1 MRPIGR
7 PPEAPRDLQV
17 EFEPQGDVLA
27 HGDGQTRPPRQ
38 WPKLPQ
44 WPAPRR
50 GVLLGIAVV
59 LALVLTAFI
68 AFQAGSSGSD
78 PAAARPS
85 ASPSPSA
92 SGPPTIAQ
100 IYASVAPSVV
110 TIQALDGDKVAATG
124 TGVVASAEG
133 IILTANHVIAGA
145 GGIRVVF
152 ADGTQAT
159 AKVAQADPAMDI
171 AALAPESLPDVLVPA
186 VLGNSGRLAVGNTVV
201 AVGNQLGLTSSA
213 TAGVISGLD
222 RTATN
227 PDGTKLTGLIQFDA
241 AVNPGS
247 SGGPLVNA
255 KGETIAIVVALANPT
270 SAGTFVG
277 VGFAVPIGA
286 ALGAG
291 GGDQAPQ
298 Q

>member
-1 MRPIGR
+1 MRPR
-7 PPEAPRDLQV
+7 DPSEAPRDLEV
-17 EFEPQGDVLA
+17 EFHVQGDVLA
-27 HGDGQTRPPRQ
+27 QGTDPAPPR
-38 WPKLPQ
+38 
-44 WPAPRR
+44 PRR
-50 GVLLGIAVV
+50 RRPELPPWLRRRAPLIAAALLV
-59 LALVLTAFI
+59 LALTAYV
-68 AFQAGSSGSD
+68 AFQAGGGGTD
-78 PAAARPS
+78 TARPRPSAS
-85 ASPSPSA
+85 ASPSP

-100 IYASVAPSVV
+100 IYAAVAPSVV
-110 TIQALDGDKVAATG
+110 TIQALDGEAVAATG

-133 IILTANHVIAGA
+133 LILTAYHVVQGA
-145 GGIRVVF
+145 GSVRVVF
-152 ADGTQAT
+152 ADGTRAA
-159 AKVAQADPAMDI
+159 AKVAGADPAIDI
-171 AALAPESLPDVLVPA
+171 ALLIPDGLPDVLVPA
-186 VLGNSGRLAVGNTVV
+186 VIGNSERLAVGNTVV

-213 TAGVISGLD
+213 TAGVVSGLN
-222 RTATN
+222 RTANN

>member
-1 MRPIGR
+1 MRR
-7 PPEAPRDLQV
+7 EEAPRDLEVQ
-17 EFEPQGDVLA
+17 FDAPAQGDVLA
-27 HGDGQTRPPRQ
+27 QGGDGPPRR
-38 WPKLPQ
+38 LPGFS
-44 WPAPRR
+44 PSVRR
-50 GVLLGIAVV
+50 RVLLGAAAFLV
-59 LALVLTAFI
+59 LAMTAYI
-68 AFQAGSSGSD
+68 AFQAGGGGAGTAK
-78 PAAARPS
+78 PRPS
-85 ASPSPSA
+85 ASPSLSA

-100 IYASVAPSVV
+100 VYAAVAPSVV
-110 TIQALDGDKVAATG
+110 TIQAMNGETVAATG
-124 TGVVASAEG
+124 TGVVASAQG
-133 IILTANHVIAGA
+133 IILTAFHVVKGA
-145 GGIRVVF
+145 GGIQVIF
-152 ADGTQAT
+152 ADGTKTA
-159 AKVAQADPAMDI
+159 AKVAQSDPALDI
-171 AALAPESLPDVLVPA
+171 AALAPEGLPDVLVPA
-186 VLGNSGRLAVGNTVV
+186 VIGNSDRLAVGNTVI

-213 TAGVISGLD
+213 TAGVVSGLQ

-247 SGGPLVNA
+247 SGGPLLNA

>member
-1 MRPIGR
+1 MLAQG
-7 PPEAPRDLQV
+7 
-17 EFEPQGDVLA
+17 EPS
-27 HGDGQTRPPRQ
+27 RPPRR
-38 WPKLPQ
+38 
-44 WPAPRR
+44 WPAHGPSRR
-50 GVLLGIAVV
+50 NLLLGVAVV
-59 LALVLTAFI
+59 LALILTAFV
-68 AFQAGSSGSD
+68 AFRAGSSGSR
-78 PAAARPS
+78 PASARPS

-92 SGPPTIAQ
+92 SAPTIAQ
-100 IYASVAPSVV
+100 IYAAVAPSVV
-110 TIQALDGDKVAATG
+110 TIQAVDGDKVTATG
-124 TGVVASAEG
+124 TGVVASAQG
-133 IILTANHVIAGA
+133 IILTAFHVVRGA
-145 GGIRVVF
+145 AAVRVVF
-152 ADGTQAT
+152 ADGTQAG
-159 AKVAQADPAMDI
+159 AKVAQSDPALDI
-171 AALAPESLPDVLVPA
+171 AALAPEGLPDVLVPA
-186 VLGNSGRLAVGNTVV
+186 VIGNSGRLAVGNTVI
-201 AVGNQLGLTSSA
+201 AIGNQLGLTSSA
-213 TAGVISGLD
+213 TAGVVSGLD

-270 SAGTFVG
+270 AAGTFVG

>member
-1 MRPIGR
+1 MRPNGR

-27 HGDGQTRPPRQ
+27 QGDPQRPPRQ
-38 WPKLPQ
+38 WPRLPQ
-44 WPAPRR
+44 GPSQWSPPRR
-50 GVLLGIAVV
+50 NLLLGIAVV
-59 LALVLTAFI
+59 LALVLTAFV
-68 AFQAGSSGSD
+68 AFRAGSGSR
-78 PAAARPS
+78 PATARPS

-100 IYASVAPSVV
+100 IYAAVAPSVV
-110 TIQALDGDKVAATG
+110 TIQALDGDKVTATG
-124 TGVVASAEG
+124 TGVVANAQG
-133 IILTANHVIAGA
+133 VILTAFHVVRGAAGV
-145 GGIRVVF
+145 RVVF
-152 ADGTQAT
+152 ADGTQAA
-159 AKVAQADPAMDI
+159 AKVAQSDPELDI
-171 AALAPESLPDVLVPA
+171 AALAPQGLPDVLVPA
-186 VLGNSGRLAVGNTVV
+186 VIGNSDRLAVGNTVI

-213 TAGVISGLD
+213 TAGVVSGLD

-227 PDGTKLTGLIQFDA
+227 PDGSKLTGLIQFDA

-247 SGGPLVNA
+247 SGGPLLNA

-286 ALGAG
+286 ALG

>member
-1 MRPIGR
+1 MRPNGR

-17 EFEPQGDVLA
+17 DFDVQGDVLA
-27 HGDGQTRPPRQ
+27 GGDPPRPPRQ
-38 WPKLPQ
+38 WPQLPM
-44 WPAPRR
+44 PRR
-50 GVLLGIAVV
+50 NLLIGVAVV
-59 LALVLTAFI
+59 LALALTAFI
-68 AFQAGSSGSD
+68 AFRAGGGGSQAAS
-78 PAAARPS
+78 ARPS
-85 ASPSPSA
+85 ASPSPSK

-124 TGVVASAEG
+124 TGVVASAQG
-133 IILTANHVIAGA
+133 IILTAFHVVQGA
-145 GGIRVVF
+145 AAIRVVF
-152 ADGTQAT
+152 ADGTQAA
-159 AKVAQADPAMDI
+159 AKVAQSDPTIDI
-171 AALAPESLPDVLVPA
+171 ALLAPEALPDVLVPA
-186 VLGNSGRLAVGNTVV
+186 VIGNSERLAVGNTVV

-213 TAGVISGLD
+213 TAGVVSGLD

-227 PDGTKLTGLIQFDA
+227 PDGSKLTGLIQFDA

>member
-1 MRPIGR
+1 MRPNGR

-17 EFEPQGDVLA
+17 DFDVQGDVLVN
-27 HGDGQTRPPRQ
+27 GDPPRPPRQ
-38 WPKLPQ
+38 WPRLPPV
-44 WPAPRR
+44 PAPRR
-50 GVLLGIAVV
+50 GVLLGLAVV
-59 LALVLTAFI
+59 LALALTAFI

-78 PAAARPS
+78 AASARPS
-85 ASPSPSA
+85 ASPSPSKA
-92 SGPPTIAQ
+92 PPTIAQ
-100 IYASVAPSVV
+100 IYESVAPSVV

-124 TGVVASAEG
+124 TGVVANAEG
-133 IILTANHVIAGA
+133 IILTAFHVVKGA
-145 GGIRVVF
+145 AGIRVVF

-159 AKVAQADPAMDI
+159 AKVAQSDPAMDI
-171 AALAPESLPDVLVPA
+171 AALAPEGLPDVLVPA
-186 VLGNSGRLAVGNTVV
+186 VIGNSDRLAVGNTVI

-213 TAGVISGLD
+213 TAGVVSGLD

>member
-1 MRPIGR
+1 MRPNGR
-7 PPEAPRDLQV
+7 PSAASSEAPRDLQV
-17 EFEPQGDVLA
+17 DFDVQGDVLA
-27 HGDGQTRPPRQ
+27 NGDPPRPPRQ
-38 WPKLPQ
+38 WPKVPV
-44 WPAPRR
+44 PRR
-50 GVLLGIAVV
+50 NVLLAAAVAV
-59 LALVLTAFI
+59 ALALTAFV
-68 AFQAGSSGSD
+68 AFQAGGGND
-78 PAAARPS
+78 EAATARPS
-85 ASPSPSA
+85 ASPSPSK
-92 SGPPTIAQ
+92 SPPTIAQ

-110 TIQALDGDKVAATG
+110 TIQALDGDTVAATG
-124 TGVVASAEG
+124 TGVIANAQGV
-133 IILTANHVIAGA
+133 ILTAFHVVEGA
-145 GGIRVVF
+145 ASIRVVF
-152 ADGTQAT
+152 ADGTRAA

-171 AALAPESLPDVLVPA
+171 AALAPEGLPDVLVPA
-186 VLGNSGRLAVGNTVV
+186 VIGNSERLAVGNTVV

-213 TAGVISGLD
+213 TAGVVSGLD

-255 KGETIAIVVALANPT
+255 RGETIAIVVALANPT

>member
-1 MRPIGR
+1 MRPTGR
-7 PPEAPRDLQV
+7 PAEQPREIEV
-17 EFEPQGDVLA
+17 EFDVLDQGSPA
-27 HGDGQTRPPRQ
+27 RLPRPPRQ
-38 WPKLPQ
+38 WPQLPRL
-44 WPAPRR
+44 PVSRR
-50 GVLLGIAVV
+50 RLLLGVAAVLV
-59 LALVLTAFI
+59 LVLTAFV
-68 AFQAGSSGSD
+68 AFRAGGGGTEAAGPRP
-78 PAAARPS
+78 PAS
-85 ASPSPSA
+85 ASPSP

-100 IYASVAPSVV
+100 IYAAVAPSVV
-110 TIQALDGDKVAATG
+110 TVQALQGDAVAATG
-124 TGVVASAEG
+124 TGVVASAQG
-133 IILTANHVIAGA
+133 IILTALHVVRGA

-152 ADGTQAT
+152 ADGTQVT
-159 AKVAQADPAMDI
+159 AKVARADPAIDI
-171 AALAPESLPDVLVPA
+171 AVLTPEGLPDVLVPA
-186 VLGNSGRLAVGNTVV
+186 VIGNSERLAVGNTVV

-213 TAGVISGLD
+213 TAGVVSGLR

-227 PDGTKLTGLIQFDA
+227 PDGTKLSGLIQFDA